1 VHYTQHKRAVC
12 AYKTDTFLSHPKS
25 LRCLFVAL
33 NDENFTVK
41 LIAIRLVG
49 RLAPRNPAYAL
60 PALRRH
66 LLQLIAEL
74 EHSAESHLREE
85 AARLLATLIRA
96 CPRLVAPYIAPVLR
110 ALVAKLRVKGSAATS
125 SSHASGAVSSV
136 GNGKHEEKVGRNKTD
151 PSTLGGDATT
161 GANDYAT
168 NGANNTGEKG
178 GVNDGFG
185 KTGQLGLESNRGGE
199 GAGDALRGTNSG
211 QNSTTNSFVAKTK
224 QTGQAAAQQR
234 VSKSKTFVPA
244 KEKAA
249 VLGAL
254 GELAQVGAAG
264 MVPYLSLLL
273 PLILD
278 GIRHVATRDVA
289 VVTLGQLVEAT
300 GLAITPFAEDPAL
313 LRLLLRAVAD
323 ESPGATRSQ
332 TLRTLGAL
340 GALDPLAHKDNEERL
355 HGQGL
360 LSMEGVRGVL
370 KKTGTEGNKNDGDG
384 DG

>member
-1 VHYTQHKRAVC
+1 
-12 AYKTDTFLSHPKS
+12 
-25 LRCLFVAL
+25 
-33 NDENFTVK
+33 
-41 LIAIRLVG
+41 
-49 RLAPRNPAYAL
+49 
-60 PALRRH
+60 
-66 LLQLIAEL
+66 
-74 EHSAESHLREE
+74 
-85 AARLLATLIRA
+85 
-96 CPRLVAPYIAPVLR
+96 
-110 ALVAKLRVKGSAATS
+110 
-125 SSHASGAVSSV
+125 
-136 GNGKHEEKVGRNKTD
+136 
-151 PSTLGGDATT
+151 
-161 GANDYAT
+161 
-168 NGANNTGEKG
+168 
-178 GVNDGFG
+178 
-185 KTGQLGLESNRGGE
+185 
-199 GAGDALRGTNSG
+199 
-211 QNSTTNSFVAKTK
+211 
-224 QTGQAAAQQR
+224 
-234 VSKSKTFVPA
+234 
-244 KEKAA
+244 
-249 VLGAL
+249 
-254 GELAQVGAAG
+254 

>member
-1 VHYTQHKRAVC
+1 
-12 AYKTDTFLSHPKS
+12 
-25 LRCLFVAL
+25 LFVAL

-136 GNGKHEEKVGRNKTD
+136 GNGKHEEKVGRNETD

-178 GVNDGFG
+178 GVSDGFG
-185 KTGQLGLESNRGGE
+185 KTGHLGLESNRGGV

-370 KKTGTEGNKNDGDG
+370 KKTGTEGNKNEGDG